1 MIVSVIVSVIVFV
14 IVTVIVTVVMVVVFV
29 AFVVVMMMVVEV
41 VVGTC
46 GTVIVGRSS
55 IFLRRKILVVEMV
68 VGMVVSRQVVVAVP
82 QDVGQREVDYDSY
95 RCNPTHEA
103 SLDGVFVDRTCESL
117 DGLAG
122 QHQTHKGQRQ
132 HAKECGQGFGSF
144 QSKGVSGRGR

>member
-29 AFVVVMMMVVEV
+29 AFVVVMMMVVVVEV

-55 IFLRRKILVVEMV
+55 IFLRRKSLVVEMV

-82 QDVGQREVDYDSY
+82 QDVGLREVDYDSY

-103 SLDGVFVDRTCESL
+103 SLDGVFVDRT
-117 DGLAG
+117 
-122 QHQTHKGQRQ
+122 
-132 HAKECGQGFGSF
+132 
-144 QSKGVSGRGR
+144 